1 LGGTAEVLAQ
11 WARQGGF
18 KKGPTSTDIAG
29 VGHDKRMRR
38 RRSALRVLF
47 KATGTAAAAAGGC
60 VPPSGAVDNGPAP
73 PVSLPAPVAGR
84 ITMNLADFPQLQTDG
99 GLIGRSPGV
108 TDPIAITFDTERR
121 PLAVV
126 ATCTHMACPLRY
138 NSLNLTLDCTCHGST
153 FETDGK
159 VINGPAVKSLRV
171 LPCELRGQLL
181 DIKMT

>member
-1 LGGTAEVLAQ
+1 
-11 WARQGGF
+11 
-18 KKGPTSTDIAG
+18 
-29 VGHDKRMRR
+29 M
-38 RRSALRVLF
+38 LF

-60 VPPSGAVDNGPAP
+60 VPPSGAVENGPGSTVP
-73 PVSLPAPVAGR
+73 LPAPVAGR

-108 TDPIAITFDTERR
+108 ADPIAITFDAEKR

-138 NSLNLTLDCTCHGST
+138 NSLNVTLDCLCHGST
-153 FETDGK
+153 FETDGQ
-159 VINGPAVKSLRV
+159 VITGPAVKSLRV
-171 LPCELRGQLL
+171 LPSELHGQLL